1 VSSLPSDLSTYFDRH
16 PVRIASSLNSLGVEL
31 WNQEM
36 DILSRPTTERSATER
51 SSTERSSTE
60 RPATGAGKAPP
71 EPQEEIC
78 DGTDKSHPPTA

>member
-36 DILSRPTTERSATER
+36 DILSRPTTERS
-51 SSTERSSTE
+51 STE